1 MGRKALK
8 RLRKKRRT
16 IKLRK
21 APAQASPPVPPVDL
35 VRFMMA
41 NNSASNNIAQNNH
54 EELLMMRMA
63 SEKKNQEMESYKRQI
78 DMELQKQKDIISE
91 RARLDK
97 ENKNMLS
104 ELKKQIESDKFM
116 EDATRENND
125 VKNKLELQNVKHEHK
140 MNIQTQKNEVTEQEI
155 QRQKELNKKQEENV
169 KLKRELEII
178 KQKNNELNNQIKN
191 NDLYNN
197 NLQLKDEIK
206 RLKSENEAYDELIK
220 TDEFVKSADN
230 HKKYILELEKQ
241 KFDSELK
248 DQVYKKR
255 REVLLNYAN
264 IPEISEE
271 QWTAMQNK
279 LKESIQSSIVKEME
293 FKKQQEEFNK
303 KEDETNH
310 YKELLDQQTKKMH
323 EAEIEKVRAE
333 KKIEKMKNKSEL
345 ADEMKEAI
353 EYEATQR
360 MDIEEINKKTDL
372 AKKAMEVYQ
381 ESLAVN
387 AQNKY
392 IKDNGLKNAKVLAE
406 MKQKIVETEYS
417 NNAIKEY
424 SDLLDQL
431 QKAEATNSVAA
442 KMYNFTD
449 KFTDYRTSVPAAKIL
464 IEQMGYYNNSFD
476 KRRNLVDSLEA
487 RIAQN
492 PNVWSYM
499 VKKYNQLEDVRNHYS
514 FQTLPYL
521 TEIINNMDQTI
532 NEFKENNWALS

>member
-21 APAQASPPVPPVDL
+21 APAQASPPVDL

-178 KQKNNELNNQIKN
+178 KQKNSELNNQIKN

-264 IPEISEE
+264 IPEISEK

-303 KEDETNH
+303 KEAETNH

-333 KKIEKMKNKSEL
+333 KRLEKINNKSEL

-372 AKKAMEVYQ
+372 AKRAMEVYQ
-381 ESLAVN
+381 ESLVVN

-392 IKDNGLKNAKVLAE
+392 IKDNGLKNAKELAE

-449 KFTDYRTSVPAAKIL
+449 KFTDYRTGVPAAKIL
-464 IEQMGYYNNSFD
+464 IEQMGYYKNSFEN
-476 KRRNLVDSLEA
+476 RRKLVDSLEA

-499 VKKYNQLEDVRNHYS
+499 VKKYNELEDVRNHYS

-521 TEIINNMDQTI
+521 TEIINNMDKTI

>member
-1 MGRKALK
+1 M
-8 RLRKKRRT
+8 
-16 IKLRK
+16 
-21 APAQASPPVPPVDL
+21 
-35 VRFMMA
+35 
-41 NNSASNNIAQNNH
+41 
-54 EELLMMRMA
+54 
-63 SEKKNQEMESYKRQI
+63 
-78 DMELQKQKDIISE
+78 
-91 RARLDK
+91 
-97 ENKNMLS
+97 
-104 ELKKQIESDKFM
+104 
-116 EDATRENND
+116 
-125 VKNKLELQNVKHEHK
+125 
-140 MNIQTQKNEVTEQEI
+140 
-155 QRQKELNKKQEENV
+155 
-169 KLKRELEII
+169 
-178 KQKNNELNNQIKN
+178 
-191 NDLYNN
+191 
-197 NLQLKDEIK
+197 
-206 RLKSENEAYDELIK
+206 IK

-264 IPEISEE
+264 IPEITEE
-271 QWTAMQNK
+271 QWTSMQNK

-303 KEDETNH
+303 KEAETNH

-333 KKIEKMKNKSEL
+333 KRLEKMNNKSAL

-381 ESLAVN
+381 ESLVVN

-392 IKDNGLKNAKVLAE
+392 IKDNGLKNAKELAE

-431 QKAEATNSVAA
+431 QKAEAANSVAG
-442 KMYNFTD
+442 KKYNFKD
-449 KFTDYRTSVPAAKIL
+449 NFTDYRTGVPAAKIL
-464 IEQMGYYNNSFD
+464 IEQMGYYKNSFEN
-476 KRRNLVDSLEA
+476 RRKLVDSLEA

-499 VKKYNQLEDVRNHYS
+499 VKKHNELEDVRNHYS

-521 TEIINNMDQTI
+521 TEIINNMDKTI

>member
-21 APAQASPPVPPVDL
+21 APAQASPPVDL

-178 KQKNNELNNQIKN
+178 KQKNSELNNQIKN

-264 IPEISEE
+264 IPEISEK
-271 QWTAMQNK
+271 QWTEMQNK

-303 KEDETNH
+303 KEAETNH

-333 KKIEKMKNKSEL
+333 KRLEKINNKSEL

-381 ESLAVN
+381 ESLVVN

-392 IKDNGLKNAKVLAE
+392 IKDNGLKNAKELAE

-464 IEQMGYYNNSFD
+464 IEQMGYYKNSFD

-499 VKKYNQLEDVRNHYS
+499 VKKHNELEDVRNHYS

-521 TEIINNMDQTI
+521 TEIINNMDKTI

>member
-21 APAQASPPVPPVDL
+21 APAQASPPVDL

-178 KQKNNELNNQIKN
+178 KQKNNELNNQIKK

-264 IPEISEE
+264 IPEISEK
-271 QWTAMQNK
+271 QWTEMQNK

-303 KEDETNH
+303 KEAETNH

-372 AKKAMEVYQ
+372 AKRAMEVYQ
-381 ESLAVN
+381 ESLVVN

-392 IKDNGLKNAKVLAE
+392 IKDNGLKNAKELAE

-464 IEQMGYYNNSFD
+464 IEQMGYYKNSFD

-499 VKKYNQLEDVRNHYS
+499 VKKHNELEDVRNHYS

-521 TEIINNMDQTI
+521 TEIINNMDKTI

>member
-21 APAQASPPVPPVDL
+21 APAQASPPVDL

-197 NLQLKDEIK
+197 NLQLEDEIK

-264 IPEISEE
+264 IPEISEK
-271 QWTAMQNK
+271 QWTEMQNK

-303 KEDETNH
+303 KEAETNH

-333 KKIEKMKNKSEL
+333 KRLEKINNKSEL

-372 AKKAMEVYQ
+372 AKRAMEVYQ
-381 ESLAVN
+381 ESLVVN

-392 IKDNGLKNAKVLAE
+392 IKDNGLKNAKELAE

-449 KFTDYRTSVPAAKIL
+449 NFTDYRTGVPAAKIL
-464 IEQMGYYNNSFD
+464 IEQMGYYKNSFEN
-476 KRRNLVDSLEA
+476 KRKLVDSLEA

-499 VKKYNQLEDVRNHYS
+499 VKNHNELEDVRNHYS

-521 TEIINNMDQTI
+521 TEIINNMDKTI

>member
-21 APAQASPPVPPVDL
+21 APAQASPPVDL

-178 KQKNNELNNQIKN
+178 KQKNSELNNQIKN

-303 KEDETNH
+303 KEAETNH
-310 YKELLDQQTKKMH
+310 YKELLEQQTKKMH

-333 KKIEKMKNKSEL
+333 KRLEKINNKSEL

-381 ESLAVN
+381 ESLVVN

-392 IKDNGLKNAKVLAE
+392 IKDNGLKNAKELAE

-449 KFTDYRTSVPAAKIL
+449 NFTDYRTGVPAAKIL
-464 IEQMGYYNNSFD
+464 IEQMGYYKNSFEN
-476 KRRNLVDSLEA
+476 RRKLVDSLEA

-499 VKKYNQLEDVRNHYS
+499 VKNHNELEDVRNHYS

-521 TEIINNMDQTI
+521 TEIINNMDKTI

>member
-21 APAQASPPVPPVDL
+21 APAQASPPVDL

-178 KQKNNELNNQIKN
+178 KQKNSELNNQIKN

-264 IPEISEE
+264 IPEISEK
-271 QWTAMQNK
+271 QWTEMQNK

-303 KEDETNH
+303 KEAETNH

-333 KKIEKMKNKSEL
+333 KRLEKINNKSEL

-381 ESLAVN
+381 ESLVVN

-392 IKDNGLKNAKVLAE
+392 IKDNGLKNAKELAE

-449 KFTDYRTSVPAAKIL
+449 NFTDYRTGVPAAKIL
-464 IEQMGYYNNSFD
+464 IEQMGYYKNSFD

-499 VKKYNQLEDVRNHYS
+499 VKKDNELEDVRNHYS

>member
-178 KQKNNELNNQIKN
+178 KQKNSELNNQIKN

-264 IPEISEE
+264 IPEISEK

-303 KEDETNH
+303 KEAETNH
-310 YKELLDQQTKKMH
+310 YKELLEQQTKRMH

-333 KKIEKMKNKSEL
+333 KRLEKINNKSEL

-381 ESLAVN
+381 ESLVVN

-392 IKDNGLKNAKVLAE
+392 IKDNGLKNAKELAE

-449 KFTDYRTSVPAAKIL
+449 KFTDYRTGVPAAKIL
-464 IEQMGYYNNSFD
+464 IEQMGYYKNSFEN
-476 KRRNLVDSLEA
+476 RRNLVDSLEA

-499 VKKYNQLEDVRNHYS
+499 VKKHNELEDVRNHYS

-521 TEIINNMDQTI
+521 TEIINNMDKTI

>member
-21 APAQASPPVPPVDL
+21 APAQASPPVDL

-178 KQKNNELNNQIKN
+178 KQKNNELNNQIKK

-264 IPEISEE
+264 IPEISEK
-271 QWTAMQNK
+271 QWTEMQNK

-303 KEDETNH
+303 KEAETNH

-333 KKIEKMKNKSEL
+333 KRLEKINNKSEL

-381 ESLAVN
+381 ESLVVN

-392 IKDNGLKNAKVLAE
+392 IKDNGLKNAKELAE

-449 KFTDYRTSVPAAKIL
+449 NFTDYRTGVPAAKIL
-464 IEQMGYYNNSFD
+464 IEQMGYYKNSFD

-499 VKKYNQLEDVRNHYS
+499 VKNHNELEDVRNHYS

-521 TEIINNMDQTI
+521 TEIINNMDKTI

>member
-21 APAQASPPVPPVDL
+21 APAQASPPVDL

-178 KQKNNELNNQIKN
+178 KQKNSELNNQIKN

-264 IPEISEE
+264 IPEISEK
-271 QWTAMQNK
+271 QWTEMQNK

-303 KEDETNH
+303 KEAETNH

-333 KKIEKMKNKSEL
+333 KRLEKINNKSEL

-381 ESLAVN
+381 ESLVVN
-387 AQNKY
+387 AQNEY
-392 IKDNGLKNAKVLAE
+392 IKDNGLKNAKELAE

-449 KFTDYRTSVPAAKIL
+449 NFTDYRTGVPAAKIL
-464 IEQMGYYNNSFD
+464 IEQMGYYKNSFEN
-476 KRRNLVDSLEA
+476 KRKLVDSLEA

-499 VKKYNQLEDVRNHYS
+499 VKNHNELEDVRNHYS

-521 TEIINNMDQTI
+521 TEIINNMDKTI

>member
-21 APAQASPPVPPVDL
+21 APAQASPPVDL

-264 IPEISEE
+264 IPEITEE
-271 QWTAMQNK
+271 QWTSMQNK

-303 KEDETNH
+303 KEAETNH

-333 KKIEKMKNKSEL
+333 KRLEKINNKSEL

-381 ESLAVN
+381 ESLVVN

-392 IKDNGLKNAKVLAE
+392 IKDNGLKNAKELAE

-499 VKKYNQLEDVRNHYS
+499 VKNHNELEDVRNHYS

-521 TEIINNMDQTI
+521 TEIINNMDKTI

>member
-21 APAQASPPVPPVDL
+21 APAQASPPVDL

-178 KQKNNELNNQIKN
+178 KQKNSELNNQIKN

-264 IPEISEE
+264 IPEISEK

-279 LKESIQSSIVKEME
+279 LKQSIQSSIVQEME

-303 KEDETNH
+303 KEAETNH

-333 KKIEKMKNKSEL
+333 KRLEKINNKSEL

-372 AKKAMEVYQ
+372 AKRAMEVYQ
-381 ESLAVN
+381 ESLVVN

-392 IKDNGLKNAKVLAE
+392 IKDNGLKNAKELAE

-449 KFTDYRTSVPAAKIL
+449 KFTDYRTGVPAAKIL
-464 IEQMGYYNNSFD
+464 IEQMGYYKNSFEN
-476 KRRNLVDSLEA
+476 KRKLVDSLEA

-499 VKKYNQLEDVRNHYS
+499 VKKHNELEDVRNHYS

>member
-21 APAQASPPVPPVDL
+21 APAQASPPVDL

-178 KQKNNELNNQIKN
+178 KQKNSELNNQIKN

-264 IPEISEE
+264 IPEISEK
-271 QWTAMQNK
+271 QWTEMQNK

-303 KEDETNH
+303 KEAETNH

-333 KKIEKMKNKSEL
+333 KRLEKINNKSEL
-345 ADEMKEAI
+345 ADEMKEAL

-381 ESLAVN
+381 ESLVVN

-392 IKDNGLKNAKVLAE
+392 IKDNGLKNAKELAE

-449 KFTDYRTSVPAAKIL
+449 KFTDYRTGVPAAKIL
-464 IEQMGYYNNSFD
+464 IEQMGYYKNSFD

-499 VKKYNQLEDVRNHYS
+499 VKKHNELEDVRNHYS

-521 TEIINNMDQTI
+521 TEIINNMDKTI

>member
-21 APAQASPPVPPVDL
+21 APAQASPPVDL

-264 IPEISEE
+264 IPEISEK

-303 KEDETNH
+303 KEAETNH

-333 KKIEKMKNKSEL
+333 KRLEKINNKSAL

-381 ESLAVN
+381 ESLVVN

-392 IKDNGLKNAKVLAE
+392 IKDNGLKNAKELAE

-449 KFTDYRTSVPAAKIL
+449 NFTDYRTGVPAAKIL
-464 IEQMGYYNNSFD
+464 IEQMGYYKNSFD

-499 VKKYNQLEDVRNHYS
+499 VKNHNELEDVRNHYS

-521 TEIINNMDQTI
+521 TEIINNMDKTI

>member
-21 APAQASPPVPPVDL
+21 APAQASPPVDL

-264 IPEISEE
+264 IPEISEK
-271 QWTAMQNK
+271 QWTEMQNK
-279 LKESIQSSIVKEME
+279 LKQSIQSSIVQEME

-303 KEDETNH
+303 KEAETNH

-333 KKIEKMKNKSEL
+333 KRLEKINNKSEL

-381 ESLAVN
+381 ESLVVN

-392 IKDNGLKNAKVLAE
+392 IKDNGLKNAKELAE

-449 KFTDYRTSVPAAKIL
+449 NFTDYRTGVPAAKIL
-464 IEQMGYYNNSFD
+464 IEQMGYYKNSFD

-499 VKKYNQLEDVRNHYS
+499 VKKHNELEDVRNHYS

-521 TEIINNMDQTI
+521 TEIINNMDKTI

>member
-21 APAQASPPVPPVDL
+21 APAQASPPVDL

-178 KQKNNELNNQIKN
+178 KQKNSELNNQIKN

-197 NLQLKDEIK
+197 NLQLEDEIK

-264 IPEISEE
+264 IPEISEK
-271 QWTAMQNK
+271 QWTEMQNK
-279 LKESIQSSIVKEME
+279 LKESIQSSIVQEME

-303 KEDETNH
+303 KEAETNH

-333 KKIEKMKNKSEL
+333 KRLEKINNKSEL

-381 ESLAVN
+381 ESLVVN

-392 IKDNGLKNAKVLAE
+392 IKDNGLKNAKELAE

-449 KFTDYRTSVPAAKIL
+449 KFTDYRTGVPAAKIL
-464 IEQMGYYNNSFD
+464 IEQMGYYKNSFEN
-476 KRRNLVDSLEA
+476 RRNLVDSLEA

>member
-21 APAQASPPVPPVDL
+21 APAQASPPVDL

-264 IPEISEE
+264 IPEISEK
-271 QWTAMQNK
+271 QWTEMQNK
-279 LKESIQSSIVKEME
+279 LKESIQSSIVQEME

-303 KEDETNH
+303 KEAETNH

-333 KKIEKMKNKSEL
+333 KRLEKINNKSEL

-381 ESLAVN
+381 ESLVVN

-392 IKDNGLKNAKVLAE
+392 IKDNGLKNAKELAE

-449 KFTDYRTSVPAAKIL
+449 KFTDYRTGVPAAKIL

-499 VKKYNQLEDVRNHYS
+499 VKKHNELENVRNHYS

-521 TEIINNMDQTI
+521 TEIINNMDKTI

>member
-21 APAQASPPVPPVDL
+21 APAQASPPVDL

-264 IPEISEE
+264 IPEISEK
-271 QWTAMQNK
+271 QWTEMQNK

-303 KEDETNH
+303 KEAETNH

-333 KKIEKMKNKSEL
+333 KRLEKINNKSEL

-381 ESLAVN
+381 ESLVVN

-392 IKDNGLKNAKVLAE
+392 IKDNGLKNAKELAE

-449 KFTDYRTSVPAAKIL
+449 NFTDYRTGVPAAKIL
-464 IEQMGYYNNSFD
+464 IEQMGYYKNSFD

-499 VKKYNQLEDVRNHYS
+499 VKKYNELEDVRNHYS

-521 TEIINNMDQTI
+521 TEIINNMDKTI

>member
-21 APAQASPPVPPVDL
+21 APAQASPPVDL

-178 KQKNNELNNQIKN
+178 KQKNSELNNQIKN

-197 NLQLKDEIK
+197 NLQLEDEIK

-264 IPEISEE
+264 IPEISEK
-271 QWTAMQNK
+271 QWTEMQNK

-303 KEDETNH
+303 KEAETNH

-333 KKIEKMKNKSEL
+333 KRLEKINNKSEL

-372 AKKAMEVYQ
+372 AKRAMEVYQ
-381 ESLAVN
+381 ESLVVN

-392 IKDNGLKNAKVLAE
+392 IKDNGLKNAKELAE

-431 QKAEATNSVAA
+431 QKAEAANSVAA

-449 KFTDYRTSVPAAKIL
+449 KFTDYRTGVPAAKIL
-464 IEQMGYYNNSFD
+464 IEQMGYYKNSFD

-499 VKKYNQLEDVRNHYS
+499 VKNHNELEDVRNHYS

>member
-21 APAQASPPVPPVDL
+21 APAQASPPVDL

-178 KQKNNELNNQIKN
+178 KQKNSELNNQIKN

-197 NLQLKDEIK
+197 NLQLEDEIK

-264 IPEISEE
+264 IPEISEK
-271 QWTAMQNK
+271 QWTEMQNK
-279 LKESIQSSIVKEME
+279 LKQSIQSSIVQEME

-303 KEDETNH
+303 KEAETNH

-333 KKIEKMKNKSEL
+333 KRLEKINNKSEL

-381 ESLAVN
+381 ESLVVN

-392 IKDNGLKNAKVLAE
+392 IKDNGLKNAKELAE

-431 QKAEATNSVAA
+431 QKAEAANSVAA

-449 KFTDYRTSVPAAKIL
+449 KFTDYRTGVPAAKIL
-464 IEQMGYYNNSFD
+464 IEQMGYYKNSFD

-499 VKKYNQLEDVRNHYS
+499 VKKHNELEDVRNHYS

>member
-21 APAQASPPVPPVDL
+21 APAQASPPVDL

-178 KQKNNELNNQIKN
+178 KQKNSELNNQIKN

-264 IPEISEE
+264 IPEISEK
-271 QWTAMQNK
+271 QWTEMQNK
-279 LKESIQSSIVKEME
+279 LKQSIQSSIVQEME

-303 KEDETNH
+303 KEAETNH

-333 KKIEKMKNKSEL
+333 KRLEKINNKSEL

-372 AKKAMEVYQ
+372 AKRAMEVYQ
-381 ESLAVN
+381 ESLVVN

-392 IKDNGLKNAKVLAE
+392 IKDNGLKNAKELAE

-449 KFTDYRTSVPAAKIL
+449 NFTDYRTGVPAAKIL
-464 IEQMGYYNNSFD
+464 IEQMGYYKNSFEN
-476 KRRNLVDSLEA
+476 RRNLVDSLEA

-499 VKKYNQLEDVRNHYS
+499 VKKHNELEDVRNHYS

-521 TEIINNMDQTI
+521 TEIINNMDKTI

>member
-21 APAQASPPVPPVDL
+21 APAQASPPVDL

-264 IPEISEE
+264 IPEISEK
-271 QWTAMQNK
+271 QWTEMQNK
-279 LKESIQSSIVKEME
+279 LKQSIQSSIVQEME

-303 KEDETNH
+303 KEAETNH

-333 KKIEKMKNKSEL
+333 KRLEKINNKSEL

-372 AKKAMEVYQ
+372 AKRAMEVYQ
-381 ESLAVN
+381 ESLVVN

-392 IKDNGLKNAKVLAE
+392 IKDNGLKNAKELAE

-449 KFTDYRTSVPAAKIL
+449 KFTDYRTGVPAAKIL
-464 IEQMGYYNNSFD
+464 IEQMGYYKNSFD

-499 VKKYNQLEDVRNHYS
+499 VKKYNELEDVRNHYS

-521 TEIINNMDQTI
+521 TEIINNMDKTI

>member
-21 APAQASPPVPPVDL
+21 APAQASPPVDL

-264 IPEISEE
+264 IPEISEK
-271 QWTAMQNK
+271 QWTEMQNK
-279 LKESIQSSIVKEME
+279 LKQSIQSSIVKEME

-303 KEDETNH
+303 KEAETNH

-333 KKIEKMKNKSEL
+333 KRLEKINNKSEL

-381 ESLAVN
+381 ESLVVN
-387 AQNKY
+387 AQNEY
-392 IKDNGLKNAKVLAE
+392 IKDNGLKNAKELAE

-431 QKAEATNSVAA
+431 QKAEAANSVAA

-464 IEQMGYYNNSFD
+464 IEQMGYYKNSFD

-521 TEIINNMDQTI
+521 TEIINNMDKTI

>member
-21 APAQASPPVPPVDL
+21 APAQASPPVDL

-197 NLQLKDEIK
+197 NLQLEDEIK

-264 IPEISEE
+264 IPEISEK

-279 LKESIQSSIVKEME
+279 LKESIQSSIVQEME

-303 KEDETNH
+303 KEAETNH

-333 KKIEKMKNKSEL
+333 KRLEKINNKSEL

-381 ESLAVN
+381 ESLVVN

-392 IKDNGLKNAKVLAE
+392 IKDNGLKNAKELAE

-431 QKAEATNSVAA
+431 QKAEAANSVAA

-449 KFTDYRTSVPAAKIL
+449 NFTDYRTGVPAAKIL
-464 IEQMGYYNNSFD
+464 IEQMGYYKNSFEN
-476 KRRNLVDSLEA
+476 RRNLVDSLEA

-499 VKKYNQLEDVRNHYS
+499 VKKYNELEDVRNHYS

>member
-21 APAQASPPVPPVDL
+21 APAQASPPVDL

-197 NLQLKDEIK
+197 NLQLEDEIK

-264 IPEISEE
+264 IPEISEK
-271 QWTAMQNK
+271 QWTEMQNK

-303 KEDETNH
+303 KEAETNH

-333 KKIEKMKNKSEL
+333 KRLEKINNKSEL

-381 ESLAVN
+381 ESLVVN

-392 IKDNGLKNAKVLAE
+392 IKDNGLKNAKELAE

-431 QKAEATNSVAA
+431 QKAEAANSVAA

-449 KFTDYRTSVPAAKIL
+449 KFTDYRTGVPAAKIL
-464 IEQMGYYNNSFD
+464 IEQMGYYKNSFD

-499 VKKYNQLEDVRNHYS
+499 VKKHNELEDVRNHYS

-521 TEIINNMDQTI
+521 TEIINNMDKTI

>member
-21 APAQASPPVPPVDL
+21 APAQASPPVDL

-264 IPEISEE
+264 IPEISEK
-271 QWTAMQNK
+271 QWTEMQNK

-303 KEDETNH
+303 KEAETNH

-333 KKIEKMKNKSEL
+333 KRLEKMNNKSEL

-381 ESLAVN
+381 ESLVVN

-392 IKDNGLKNAKVLAE
+392 IKDNGLKNAKELAE

-449 KFTDYRTSVPAAKIL
+449 NFTDYRTGVPAAKIL
-464 IEQMGYYNNSFD
+464 IEQMGYYKNSFEN
-476 KRRNLVDSLEA
+476 RRNLVDSLEA

-499 VKKYNQLEDVRNHYS
+499 VKKHNELEDVRNHYS

-521 TEIINNMDQTI
+521 TEIINNMDKTI

>member
-21 APAQASPPVPPVDL
+21 APAQASPPVDL

-197 NLQLKDEIK
+197 NLQLEDEIK

-264 IPEISEE
+264 IPEISEK
-271 QWTAMQNK
+271 QWTEMQNK

-303 KEDETNH
+303 KEAETNH

-333 KKIEKMKNKSEL
+333 KRLEKINNKSAL

-381 ESLAVN
+381 ESLVVN

-392 IKDNGLKNAKVLAE
+392 IKDNGLKNAKELAE

-431 QKAEATNSVAA
+431 QKAEAANSVTA

-449 KFTDYRTSVPAAKIL
+449 KFTDYRTGVPAAKIL
-464 IEQMGYYNNSFD
+464 IEQMGYYKNSFD

-499 VKKYNQLEDVRNHYS
+499 VKKYNELEDVRNHYS

-521 TEIINNMDQTI
+521 TEIINNMDKTI

>member
-21 APAQASPPVPPVDL
+21 APAQASPPVDL

-264 IPEISEE
+264 IPEISEK
-271 QWTAMQNK
+271 QWTEMQNK

-303 KEDETNH
+303 KEAETNH

-333 KKIEKMKNKSEL
+333 KRLEKINNKSEL

-381 ESLAVN
+381 ESLVVN

-392 IKDNGLKNAKVLAE
+392 IKDNGLKNAKELAE

-449 KFTDYRTSVPAAKIL
+449 NFTDYRTGVPAAKIL
-464 IEQMGYYNNSFD
+464 IEQMGYYKNSFD

-499 VKKYNQLEDVRNHYS
+499 VKKYNELEDVRNHYS

-532 NEFKENNWALS
+532 NEFKASNWPLS

>member
-21 APAQASPPVPPVDL
+21 APAQASPPVDL

-178 KQKNNELNNQIKN
+178 KQKNSELNNQIKN

-197 NLQLKDEIK
+197 NLQLEDEIK

-264 IPEISEE
+264 IPEISEK
-271 QWTAMQNK
+271 QWTEMQNK

-303 KEDETNH
+303 KEAETNH

-333 KKIEKMKNKSEL
+333 KRLEKINNKSEL

-381 ESLAVN
+381 ESLVVN

-392 IKDNGLKNAKVLAE
+392 IKDNGLKNAKELAE

>member
-21 APAQASPPVPPVDL
+21 APAQASPPVDL

-264 IPEISEE
+264 IPEITEE
-271 QWTAMQNK
+271 QWTSMQNK

-303 KEDETNH
+303 KEAETNH

-333 KKIEKMKNKSEL
+333 KRLEKINNKSEL

-381 ESLAVN
+381 ESLVVN

-392 IKDNGLKNAKVLAE
+392 IKDNGLKNAKELAE

-449 KFTDYRTSVPAAKIL
+449 NFTDYRTGVPAAKIL
-464 IEQMGYYNNSFD
+464 IEQMGYYKNSFEN
-476 KRRNLVDSLEA
+476 RRKLVDSLEA

-521 TEIINNMDQTI
+521 TEIINNMDKTI

>member
-21 APAQASPPVPPVDL
+21 APAQASPPVDL

-264 IPEISEE
+264 IPEISEK

-279 LKESIQSSIVKEME
+279 LKESIQSSIVQEME

-303 KEDETNH
+303 KEAETNH

-333 KKIEKMKNKSEL
+333 KRLEKINNKSEL

-381 ESLAVN
+381 ESLVVN

-392 IKDNGLKNAKVLAE
+392 IKDNGLKNAKELAE

-449 KFTDYRTSVPAAKIL
+449 KFTDYRTGVPAAKIL
-464 IEQMGYYNNSFD
+464 IEQMGYYKNSFD

-499 VKKYNQLEDVRNHYS
+499 VKKHNELEDVRNHYS

>member
-21 APAQASPPVPPVDL
+21 APAQASPPVDL

-178 KQKNNELNNQIKN
+178 KQKNSELNNQIKN

-264 IPEISEE
+264 IPEISEK

-303 KEDETNH
+303 KEAETNH

-333 KKIEKMKNKSEL
+333 KKLEKINNKSEL

-372 AKKAMEVYQ
+372 AKRAMEVYQ
-381 ESLAVN
+381 ESLVVN

-392 IKDNGLKNAKVLAE
+392 IKDNGLKNAKELAE

-449 KFTDYRTSVPAAKIL
+449 NFTDYRTGVPAAKTL
-464 IEQMGYYNNSFD
+464 IEQMGYYKNSFEN
-476 KRRNLVDSLEA
+476 RRNLVDSLEA

-532 NEFKENNWALS
+532 NEFKASNWPLS

>member
-21 APAQASPPVPPVDL
+21 APAQASPPVDL

-178 KQKNNELNNQIKN
+178 KQKNSELNNQIKN

-197 NLQLKDEIK
+197 NLQLEDEIK

-264 IPEISEE
+264 IPEISEK
-271 QWTAMQNK
+271 QWTEMQNK

-303 KEDETNH
+303 KEAETNH

-333 KKIEKMKNKSEL
+333 KRLEKINNKSEL

-372 AKKAMEVYQ
+372 AKRAMEVYQ
-381 ESLAVN
+381 ESLVVN

-392 IKDNGLKNAKVLAE
+392 IKDNGLKNAKELAE

-449 KFTDYRTSVPAAKIL
+449 KFTDYRTGVPAAKIL
-464 IEQMGYYNNSFD
+464 IEQMGYYKNSFEN
-476 KRRNLVDSLEA
+476 KRKLVDSLEA

-499 VKKYNQLEDVRNHYS
+499 VKNHNELEDVRNHYS

-532 NEFKENNWALS
+532 NEFKASNWPLS

>member
-21 APAQASPPVPPVDL
+21 APAQASPPVDL

-264 IPEISEE
+264 IPEITEE
-271 QWTAMQNK
+271 QWTSMQNK

-303 KEDETNH
+303 KEAETNH

-333 KKIEKMKNKSEL
+333 KRLEKINNKSEL

-381 ESLAVN
+381 ESLVVN

-392 IKDNGLKNAKVLAE
+392 IKDNGLKNAKELAE

-449 KFTDYRTSVPAAKIL
+449 NFTDYRTGVPAAKIL
-464 IEQMGYYNNSFD
+464 IEQMGYYKNSFEN
-476 KRRNLVDSLEA
+476 KRKLVDSLEA

-499 VKKYNQLEDVRNHYS
+499 VKNHNELEDVRNHYS

-521 TEIINNMDQTI
+521 TEIINNMDKTI

>member
-21 APAQASPPVPPVDL
+21 APAQASPPVDL

-178 KQKNNELNNQIKN
+178 KQKNSELNNQIKN

-197 NLQLKDEIK
+197 NLQLEDEIK

-264 IPEISEE
+264 IPEISEK
-271 QWTAMQNK
+271 QWTEMQNK
-279 LKESIQSSIVKEME
+279 LKQSIQSSIVQEME

-303 KEDETNH
+303 KEAETNH

-333 KKIEKMKNKSEL
+333 KRLEKINNKSEL

-381 ESLAVN
+381 ESLVVN

-392 IKDNGLKNAKVLAE
+392 IKDNGLKNAKELAE

-449 KFTDYRTSVPAAKIL
+449 KFTDYRTGVPAAKIL
-464 IEQMGYYNNSFD
+464 IEQMGYYKNSFEN
-476 KRRNLVDSLEA
+476 RRKLVDSLEA

-499 VKKYNQLEDVRNHYS
+499 VKKYNALEDVRNHYS

-521 TEIINNMDQTI
+521 TEIINNMDKTI

>member
-21 APAQASPPVPPVDL
+21 APAQASPPVDL

-197 NLQLKDEIK
+197 NLQLEDEIK

-264 IPEISEE
+264 IPEISEK
-271 QWTAMQNK
+271 QWTEMQNK

-303 KEDETNH
+303 KEAETNH

-372 AKKAMEVYQ
+372 AKRAMEVYQ
-381 ESLAVN
+381 ESLVVN

-392 IKDNGLKNAKVLAE
+392 IKDNGLKNAKELAE

-449 KFTDYRTSVPAAKIL
+449 NFTDYRTGVPAAKIL
-464 IEQMGYYNNSFD
+464 IEQMGYYKNSFD

-499 VKKYNQLEDVRNHYS
+499 VKNHNELEDVRNHYS

-521 TEIINNMDQTI
+521 TEIINNMDKTI

>member
-21 APAQASPPVPPVDL
+21 APAQASPPVDL

-178 KQKNNELNNQIKN
+178 KQKNSELNNQIKN

-264 IPEISEE
+264 IPEISEK

-303 KEDETNH
+303 KEAETNH

-333 KKIEKMKNKSEL
+333 KRLEKINNKSEL

-381 ESLAVN
+381 ESLVVN

-392 IKDNGLKNAKVLAE
+392 IKDNGLKNAKELAE

-449 KFTDYRTSVPAAKIL
+449 KFTDYRTGVPAAKIL
-464 IEQMGYYNNSFD
+464 IEQMGYYKNSFEN
-476 KRRNLVDSLEA
+476 RRNLVDSLEA

-499 VKKYNQLEDVRNHYS
+499 VKKYNELEDVRNHYS

-521 TEIINNMDQTI
+521 TEIINNMDKTI

>member
-21 APAQASPPVPPVDL
+21 APAQASPPVDL

-264 IPEISEE
+264 IPEITEE

-303 KEDETNH
+303 KEAETNH

-333 KKIEKMKNKSEL
+333 KRLEKINNKSEL

-381 ESLAVN
+381 ESLVVN

-392 IKDNGLKNAKVLAE
+392 IKDNGLKNAKELAE

-431 QKAEATNSVAA
+431 QKAEAANSVAA

-464 IEQMGYYNNSFD
+464 IEQMGYYKNSFD

-521 TEIINNMDQTI
+521 TEIINNMDKTI

>member
-21 APAQASPPVPPVDL
+21 APAQASPPVDL

-178 KQKNNELNNQIKN
+178 KQKNSELNNQIKN

-264 IPEISEE
+264 IPEISEK
-271 QWTAMQNK
+271 QWTEMQNK
-279 LKESIQSSIVKEME
+279 LKQSIQSSIVKEME

-303 KEDETNH
+303 KEAETNH

-333 KKIEKMKNKSEL
+333 KRLEKINNKSEL

-381 ESLAVN
+381 ESLVVN

-392 IKDNGLKNAKVLAE
+392 IKDNGLKNAKELAE

-449 KFTDYRTSVPAAKIL
+449 KFTDYRTGVPAAKIL
-464 IEQMGYYNNSFD
+464 IEQMGYYKNSFD

-499 VKKYNQLEDVRNHYS
+499 VKKYNELEDVRNHYS

-521 TEIINNMDQTI
+521 TEIINNMDKTI

>member
-21 APAQASPPVPPVDL
+21 AQAQASPPVDL

-178 KQKNNELNNQIKN
+178 KQKNSELNNQIKN

-197 NLQLKDEIK
+197 NLQLEDEIK

-264 IPEISEE
+264 IPEISEK
-271 QWTAMQNK
+271 QWTEMQNK

-303 KEDETNH
+303 KEAETNH

-333 KKIEKMKNKSEL
+333 KRLEKINNKSEL

-372 AKKAMEVYQ
+372 AKRAMEVYQ
-381 ESLAVN
+381 ESLVVN

-392 IKDNGLKNAKVLAE
+392 IKDNGLKNAKELAE

-449 KFTDYRTSVPAAKIL
+449 KFTDYRTGVPAAKIL
-464 IEQMGYYNNSFD
+464 IEQMGYYKNSFEN
-476 KRRNLVDSLEA
+476 KRKLVDSLEA

-499 VKKYNQLEDVRNHYS
+499 VKNHNELEDVRNHYS